1 MKTAIIDR
9 SLSGVIFKEITNKID
24 VYTYALS
31 LKEAGADYIE
41 IDFNALMRLP
51 EPVGAAGTE
60 NYIFRIEHADE
71 HHIANALPFSYAVLP
86 LKYSHLIGKIN
97 IPVILEIKTGEADI
111 PALLKVVAES
121 IDLTEIALL
130 RLVGDFR
137 KQPDDF
143 KSILDKVRMMYAVP
157 FDICPLNTTL
167 GALSAAISAYEACI
181 DSLTL
186 NFGNSSNFTPLEEF
200 LISMAT
206 VNKVVINRNYISGI
220 CKASVMSSLISEIET
235 INLKMLMKRYQLSPQ
250 RVEVADGTPM
260 GLNPWKG
267 RKYQRRSLIERRL
280 DYMEVDEELSQE
292 IMTQLKKCGVD
303 FFGSEK
309 KNTHLN

>member
-9 SLSGVIFKEITNKID
+9 SLCGVIFKEIIHKTD

-51 EPVGAAGTE
+51 EPMGAAAE
-60 NYIFRIEHADE
+60 NYIFRVEHADE
-71 HHIANALPFSYAVLP
+71 YHIANALPFTYAVLP
-86 LKYSHLIGKIN
+86 LKFSHLIERIN
-97 IPVILEIKTGEADI
+97 VPVILEVKTGDADI
-111 PALLKVVAES
+111 LALLKVVAES
-121 IDLTEIALL
+121 IDLTKIALL

-137 KQPDDF
+137 KQPEEF
-143 KSILDKVRMMYAVP
+143 KSVLAKIRMMYAVP
-157 FDICPLNTTL
+157 FDICPCNTTL
-167 GALSAAISAYEACI
+167 GALTAAIAAYEAGI

-206 VNKVVINRNYISGI
+206 VHKVVINRNYISGI
-220 CKASVMSSLISEIET
+220 CKASVMSSLIGEIET

-260 GLNPWKG
+260 NLNPWKG
-267 RKYQRRSLIERRL
+267 RKYQKRSLIERRL

-309 KNTHLN
+309 KDSYLN